1 MPQDRYQTV
10 QEVAGRLDV
19 AEATVRQWIK
29 TGALRAIDIGKGWR
43 ISDTDLSL
51 FLTARE
57 TTPRKSAPDASPT
70 LTPPP
75 ETEHRGPGSKTS
87 QKRGTN
93 GP

>member
-10 QEVAGRLDV
+10 QEVADRLDV

-29 TGALRAIDIGKGWR
+29 NGALRAIDIGKGWR

-57 TTPRKSAPDASPT
+57 TTPRRSASD
-70 LTPPP
+70 
-75 ETEHRGPGSKTS
+75 TS
-87 QKRGTN
+87 ANSGHQSRIAPSSTRSTRCRD
-93 GP
+93 